1 LKEKQKKLKS
11 SGSSNNEPCTIN
23 TNMKKLPIL
32 PTIFEV
38 TKEDITKSLQ
48 TSVARLKIKPTL
60 HNQD

>member
-1 LKEKQKKLKS
+1 
-11 SGSSNNEPCTIN
+11 
-23 TNMKKLPIL
+23 MKKLPIL